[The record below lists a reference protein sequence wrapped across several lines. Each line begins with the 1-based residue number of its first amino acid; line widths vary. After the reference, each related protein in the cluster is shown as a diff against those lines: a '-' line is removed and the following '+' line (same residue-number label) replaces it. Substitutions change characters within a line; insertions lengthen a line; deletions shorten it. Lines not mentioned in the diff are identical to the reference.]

1 MENLK
6 ILVVGD
12 GGVGKSSLLLTYTT
26 HAFPSEHI
34 PTVFDNYI
42 DTVMVDGD
50 RKCLE
55 LWDTAKRVRVHNLFI
70 TNDNERTCRQT

>member
-1 MENLK
+1 MENHK
-6 ILVVGD
+6 FLVVGD

-55 LWDTAKRVRVHNLFI
+55 LWDTAKRVRVSQTTIHN
-70 TNDNERTCRQT
+70 T

>member
-6 ILVVGD
+6 FLVVGD
-12 GGVGKSSLLLTYTT
+12 RGVGKSSLLLTYTA
-26 HAFPSEHI
+26 HAFPSGYT
-34 PTVFDNYI
+34 PTVFDSYI

-55 LWDTAKRVRVHNLFI
+55 LWDTAKRVRVSQTTIHN
-70 TNDNERTCRQT
+70 T